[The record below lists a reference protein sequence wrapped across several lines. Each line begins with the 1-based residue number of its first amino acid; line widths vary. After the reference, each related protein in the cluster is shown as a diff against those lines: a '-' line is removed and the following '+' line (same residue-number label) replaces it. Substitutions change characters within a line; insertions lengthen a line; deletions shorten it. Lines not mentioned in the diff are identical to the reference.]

1 MKVKIAT
8 WSKCIIV
15 LQTKRVQ
22 SEVSGAYTEK
32 LQKCLFHNL
41 SLLSFF
47 LPTARYP
54 LIKNCF
60 HNKQLE
66 KHLLEDTPLV
76 KENKK
81 REGEKKRLEGFEE
94 MTSWL
99 RGGEP

>member
-1 MKVKIAT
+1 MKVKIAA

-22 SEVSGAYTEK
+22 SEVSGAFIEK
-32 LQKCLFHNL
+32 LQKCLFHYL

-76 KENKK
+76 KENEK
-81 REGEKKRLEGFEE
+81 REGEKKGWRDFNK
-94 MTSWL
+94 WP
-99 RGGEP
+99 RD